1 MNFEYTK
8 EKKSEILI
16 LYLKGELIDK
26 SQSTSFMNEIEAI
39 VAAGE
44 NKFVL
49 DLSELAYMNSSGLNV
64 IINVLTKS
72 RKAGGD
78 VAIANVTKKVKQLL
92 VITKLSSIFNLSESV
107 EDAINKL
114 K

>member
-8 EKKSEILI
+8 EKTSGILV
-16 LYLKGELIDK
+16 LHLKGELIDK
-26 SQSTSFMNEIEAI
+26 NQSVGFMDEIEKIIAG
-39 VAAGE
+39 GE

-49 DLSELAYMNSSGLNV
+49 DLAGLAYMNSSGLNV

-78 VAIANVTKKVKQLL
+78 VAVASVTAKVKQLL
-92 VITKLSSIFNLSESV
+92 VITKLSSIFNLSETVAEGIKILS
-107 EDAINKL
+107 
-114 K
+114 